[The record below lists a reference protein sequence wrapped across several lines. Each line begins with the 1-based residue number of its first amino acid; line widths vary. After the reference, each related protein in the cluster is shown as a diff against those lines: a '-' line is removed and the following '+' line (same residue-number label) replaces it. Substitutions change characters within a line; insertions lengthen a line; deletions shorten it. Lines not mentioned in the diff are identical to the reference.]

1 MVLRVAL
8 VSLLAIV
15 AARAEWNPQLAASF
29 LDGRQAAWFQW
40 PQANSTSGVCLS
52 CHTGL
57 PYLLAR
63 PVLRTFGGEKTP
75 TRFETGLL
83 DDVRKRLLTAG
94 GTANSFAAAAA
105 PAEPVLSV
113 LVLAARDARQGSLS
127 VNTEE
132 AFERLWAVQIKHGPT
147 KGAWSWMNVDHEPF
161 GASDSQ
167 YWGASMA
174 ALAVGTAPGGY
185 QSRVEIQ
192 HNLGALRAYLTSQPN
207 GSQQSAQPLHNRL
220 ALVWASTSLRGLLKD
235 SDRKEI
241 VREALQRQ
249 QGDGGWTLES
259 IGPWPRH
266 ANAPP
271 AQGSN
276 AYATGLT
283 AYVLERAGVSRRDP
297 KMQRA
302 LEWLAAHQDRQR
314 GFWDAQSMNKSYEP
328 ASIEAEFMRDVATSF
343 AVLALAEAR

>member
-1 MVLRVAL
+1 MVFRLAV

-15 AARAEWNPQLAASF
+15 AARAEWNPKLAASF
-29 LDGRQAAWFQW
+29 LDERQAAWFQW
-40 PQANSTSGVCLS
+40 PQANSASGVCLS

-63 PVLRTFGGEKTP
+63 PVLRTFGGEKAP
-75 TRFETGLL
+75 TRYETGLL
-83 DDVRKRLLTAG
+83 DDVRRRLLSAG

-105 PAEPVLSV
+105 PAEPVLAV
-113 LVLAARDARQGSLS
+113 LVLAARDARQGLLS
-127 VNTEE
+127 KDTEK
-132 AFERLWAVQIKHGPT
+132 AFERLWAVQIKEGPA
-147 KGAWSWMNVDHEPF
+147 KGAWTWMNVEHDPF
-161 GASDSQ
+161 GAPDSQ
-167 YWGASMA
+167 YWGAAMA
-174 ALAVGTAPGGY
+174 ALAVGTAPGDY
-185 QSRVEIQ
+185 QSRAEIQ
-192 HNLGALRAYLTSQPN
+192 RNLDALKAYLTLQPR
-207 GSQQSAQPLHNRL
+207 GSQQTAQPLHNRL
-220 ALVWASTSLRGLLKD
+220 ALVWASTSLRGLLKN

-241 VREALQRQ
+241 VKEALQKQ
-249 QGDGGWTLES
+249 QDDGGWTLES

-283 AYVLERAGVSRRDP
+283 AFVLERAGASRRDP

-302 LEWLAAHQDRQR
+302 LEWLVAHQDGQR
-314 GFWDAQSMNKSYEP
+314 GFWDAQSMNTRYEP